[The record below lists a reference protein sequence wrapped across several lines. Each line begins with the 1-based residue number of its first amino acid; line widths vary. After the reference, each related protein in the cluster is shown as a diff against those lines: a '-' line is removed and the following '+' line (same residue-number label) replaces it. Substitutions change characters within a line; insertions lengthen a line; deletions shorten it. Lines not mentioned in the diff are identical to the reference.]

1 MDHADVMPIGE
12 LLDERRFLLDL
23 AYWMLGSA
31 DEAESVVEEAYSRW
45 YGLSD
50 AERAEIT
57 EPRSWLAKTAG
68 GICLSRLPLP
78 DLTPDPPGEWA
89 DEWADDCAERD
100 LEGEEVSRVLLAAL
114 DSLTPAERAAFVLN
128 DVFGMT

>member
-1 MDHADVMPIGE
+1 MDQADAVPIGE

-31 DEAESVVEEAYSRW
+31 GEAESVVEETYLRW

-50 AERAEIT
+50 AERAGIT
-57 EPRSWLAKTAG
+57 APRSWLAKTAG

-78 DLTPDPPGEWA
+78 DLAADPPQ
-89 DEWADDCAERD
+89 ERSD
-100 LEGEEVSRVLLAAL
+100 AEGEEVSRVLLDAL
-114 DSLTPAERAAFVLN
+114 DSLPPAERAAFVLN
-128 DVFGMT
+128 DVFGMTP